1 MPTEAALSTKI
12 KAMLEK
18 RGAYANVNHGSPF
31 QRKGRPDIEACLW
44 GLFIAF
50 EVKLPS
56 RQKTVT
62 ALQAETLR
70 EIIQA
75 GGYAAV
81 VTSVAEAEERLREWE
96 PRSHYGR

>member
-1 MPTEAALSTKI
+1 MPTEAALTTKI

-18 RGAYANVNHGSPF
+18 RGAYVNVNHGSPF

-50 EVKLPS
+50 EVKLPR

-62 ALQAETLR
+62 ALQTETLR
-70 EIIQA
+70 EIVQA
-75 GGYAAV
+75 GGYSAV
-81 VTSVAEAEERLREWE
+81 VTSVAEAEELLHKWE